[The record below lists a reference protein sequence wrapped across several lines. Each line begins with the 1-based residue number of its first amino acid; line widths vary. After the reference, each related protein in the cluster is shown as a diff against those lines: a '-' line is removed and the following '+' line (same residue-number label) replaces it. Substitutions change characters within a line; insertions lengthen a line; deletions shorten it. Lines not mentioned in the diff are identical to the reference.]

1 MTSHIYNFG
10 GALPPFLESWGG
22 SSPSSPPLP
31 PPLEL
36 LDLLLSMHAY
46 TVLAPC
52 TAQDTNRI
60 KMIQRRAAQCVYHKY
75 YHTVS
80 VSSNDQH
87 AQIT

>member
-1 MTSHIYNFG
+1 
-10 GALPPFLESWGG
+10 
-22 SSPSSPPLP
+22 
-31 PPLEL
+31 
-36 LDLLLSMHAY
+36 MHAY
-46 TVLAPC
+46 MVLAPC

-60 KMIQRRAAQCVYHKY
+60 KMIQRRAAQCIHHKY